1 MSNRI
6 PMSLSV
12 ASIKDTIKKLKTAQE
27 IVDNSKVIAI
37 GKVLHEA
44 YEIIAERTPVDT
56 GESLSSLHVEM
67 SNTKAKI
74 TQSGDHVF
82 ENEFGDGNLAGNY
95 PGERPSGFPT
105 HTGDYYFRPT
115 NPSSKYYET
124 YKRKRRPLHS
134 EGQEAHAQMY
144 HGSQHIRNNISKE
157 IKKEV
162 SDALSK
168 I

>member
-1 MSNRI
+1 MSNKI

-27 IVDNSKVIAI
+27 IVEKSKVVAI
-37 GKVLHEA
+37 SKVLNDAHDV
-44 YEIIAERTPVDT
+44 IALHTPVDT
-56 GESLSSLHVEM
+56 GETLSSLNIEIG
-67 SNTKAKI
+67 STRAKI

-82 ENEFGDGNLAGNY
+82 ENEFGDGSLAGSY

-105 HTGDYYFRPT
+105 HTGDYYFVPT

-124 YKRKRRPLHS
+124 YKRKKRPLHS
-134 EGQEAHAQMY
+134 EGQIAHAQMY
-144 HGSQHIRNNISKE
+144 HGSQYIRKNISKE